1 MTAPVPAPQTADE
14 LADRD
19 GLLFVGTATVLLRH
33 GGLTL
38 LTDPNFLH
46 RGQWAHLGHG
56 LRSRRR
62 TDPAIE
68 PEQVPTPDAVVLS
81 HLHGDHFDRV
91 ARARLGLQDRGV
103 PVVTTPQSAR
113 CLDRERFTTAPLEP
127 WQDWSTTTPA
137 GRITVTAVPGRHAP
151 GAMQRLLPAVMG
163 SVLELAPTS
172 GRPLRAYV
180 TGDTLLVPELAEV
193 TERFPDLDL
202 VLLHLGG
209 TRVLGIKVTMDGD
222 DGVDLLEL
230 LRLGPRTTAVPV
242 HYDDYGLF
250 RSPLSEFL
258 DAVARRHPR
267 ARVQPV
273 ARGELLPIGALV
285 GGTG

>member
-1 MTAPVPAPQTADE
+1 M
-14 LADRD
+14 L
-19 GLLFVGTATVLLRH
+19 
-33 GGLTL
+33 
-38 LTDPNFLH
+38 
-46 RGQWAHLGHG
+46 
-56 LRSRRR
+56 
-62 TDPAIE
+62 
-68 PEQVPTPDAVVLS
+68 LS

-91 ARARLGLQDRGV
+91 ARARLALQDEGV

-127 WQDWSTTTPA
+127 WQEWSTTTPA

-151 GAMQRLLPAVMG
+151 GAMQRVLPTVMG

-209 TRVLGIKVTMDGD
+209 TRVLGIKVTMDGA

-242 HYDDYGLF
+242 HYDDYGRF

-258 DAVARRHPR
+258 DAVARRHPQ
-267 ARVQPV
+267 ATVQPV
-273 ARGELLPIGALV
+273 ARGELLPIGALA
-285 GGTG
+285 GRTG